1 MVVVTSLET
10 LLLLLGLGGTPPF
23 LPLPEGKP
31 WTARAVKLVP
41 CLVPTYQATNDS
53 KSPFNPATA
62 TVCEHRDDFHC
73 KHV

>member
-31 WTARAVKLVP
+31 WTATTIGGGWRIVTRCGGERGMILG
-41 CLVPTYQATNDS
+41 
-53 KSPFNPATA
+53 
-62 TVCEHRDDFHC
+62 RG
-73 KHV
+73 